1 MPGKVLVADDSG
13 KIQKELAQLLREAG
27 MEVVTVSNGEHAVR
41 QLPTLKP
48 DLVLADIFMP
58 VRTGYEVCEYIK
70 NNPDFAD
77 TVVLLLVSKME
88 PFDEKEAQRVGAN
101 GKIDKPFE
109 DPAAVLDTI
118 KQHVG
123 KILGEKP
130 PPPIEEF
137 AAAFPAAG
145 EEPETVPE
153 AEPEPDIFATHA
165 PPVQFDE
172 GAAPMGFAE
181 MVEEERPAEAT
192 VEAVPA
198 ETEDEMDLSGATVLT
213 SAAELKRRIEEERIA
228 REGEK
233 EEEVPLAEVGEEVA
247 PAEVEEEVFAGEV
260 VPTEMPAE
268 LQETSI
274 IEKPEL
280 AEAWEMTG
288 PQPGA
293 PEVPAVGGFDSQ
305 WSGGGEEAEA
315 AVAEEEPAEVAEE
328 EAAPVAEEEAAP
340 AEAAAGPA
348 YPPEEFAAAFA
359 GAEGE
364 VELAPAEEEEAPAEA
379 VEEEP
384 EVAAGL
390 AEELAG
396 APPSGVDP
404 AVVEEV
410 VNQVLA
416 RLSPQVMETIAREIV
431 RPLAE
436 ALLKEKLEE

>member
-1 MPGKVLVADDSG
+1 VPGKVLIADDSL
-13 KIQKELAQLLREAG
+13 KIQKELSQLLQRLG
-27 MEVVTVSNGEHAVR
+27 VEVTTVSNGEHAVR

-70 NNPDFAD
+70 NHPDFAD

-88 PFDEKEAQRVGAN
+88 PFDEKEAQRVGAD

-109 DPAAVLDTI
+109 DLAAVLEII

-137 AAAFPAAG
+137 AAAFPAAA
-145 EEPETVPE
+145 EAPETAPE
-153 AEPEPDIFATHA
+153 AEPEPEIFATR
-165 PPVQFDE
+165 PPAVEFDKE
-172 GAAPMGFAE
+172 AAPMGFTE
-181 MVEEERPAEAT
+181 MVEEEKPAEAT
-192 VEAVPA
+192 VEPVPA
-198 ETEDEMDLSGATVLT
+198 ETEDEMDLSGATILT
-213 SAAELKRRIEEERIA
+213 SAAELKRRLEEERIA

-233 EEEVPLAEVGEEVA
+233 VEAEVPAAQVEEEVA
-247 PAEVEEEVFAGEV
+247 PAAVEEEVIEAEV
-260 VPTEMPAE
+260 VPTEMPAS

-274 IEKPEL
+274 IERPEL

-293 PEVPAVGGFDSQ
+293 PEVPVVGGFDSQ
-305 WSGGGEEAEA
+305 WSGGEEA

-328 EAAPVAEEEAAP
+328 EAAPVAEEEPTP
-340 AEAAAGPA
+340 AEAAAASA

-359 GAEGE
+359 AAQGE
-364 VELAPAEEEEAPAEA
+364 VELAPAEEEAPAAA
-379 VEEEP
+379 VEGEP
-384 EVAAGL
+384 VVAAGL
-390 AEELAG
+390 AEELAA

-404 AVVEEV
+404 AVVEEI

-436 ALLKEKLEE
+436 ALLKEKLKD

>member
-13 KIQKELAQLLREAG
+13 RIQKELAQLLRDAG
-27 MEVVTVSNGEHAVR
+27 MEVATVSNGEHAVR

-70 NNPDFAD
+70 NHPDFAD

-88 PFDEKEAQRVGAN
+88 PFDEKEAQRVGAD

-109 DPAAVLDTI
+109 DLAAVLEII

-137 AAAFPAAG
+137 AAAFPAA
-145 EEPETVPE
+145 EEAPETAPE
-153 AEPEPDIFATHA
+153 AEPEPEIFATR
-165 PPVQFDE
+165 PPAVEFDKE
-172 GAAPMGFAE
+172 AAPMGFTE
-181 MVEEERPAEAT
+181 MVEEEKPAEAT
-192 VEAVPA
+192 VEPVPA
-198 ETEDEMDLSGATVLT
+198 ETEDEMDLSGATILT
-213 SAAELKRRIEEERIA
+213 SAAELKRRLEEERIA

-233 EEEVPLAEVGEEVA
+233 VEAEVPAAQVEKEVA
-247 PAEVEEEVFAGEV
+247 PAAVEEEVIEAEV
-260 VPTEMPAE
+260 VPTEMPAS

-274 IEKPEL
+274 IERPEL

-293 PEVPAVGGFDSQ
+293 PEVPVVGGFDSQ
-305 WSGGGEEAEA
+305 WSGAGEEA
-315 AVAEEEPAEVAEE
+315 AVAEEEPAEVVEE

-340 AEAAAGPA
+340 AEAGAGPA

-359 GAEGE
+359 AAQGE
-364 VELAPAEEEEAPAEA
+364 VELAPAEEEAPAAA
-379 VEEEP
+379 VEGEP
-384 EVAAGL
+384 VVAAGL
-390 AEELAG
+390 AEELAAA

-404 AVVEEV
+404 AVVEEI

-436 ALLKEKLEE
+436 ALLKEKLKD